1 MLRLRPFRQRQL
13 PLTDRWFADADT
25 QRWLGGPGWP
35 GLILDLHKRPLG
47 EYRGAVETGRYSWLA
62 WDGDTAVGYVGCDTY
77 DRCTTWDGSPDGR
90 GVVKTLPVPTANL
103 SYVVDPALRR
113 QGYGTSIIAALM
125 ASSQIT
131 HVSLFVAGVEPANT
145 GSISCLLKNGFQPLD
160 PAPDWEG
167 TVYYARERPAASA
180 ESFVLAVA
188 TLRVSV
194 RAVFAAM
201 FHGPDRSADCASV
214 AASSS
219 AETPAVSAAPIFW
232 KISRACRSMS
242 AASSVWPA
250 ARAARRAPIT
260 PHRQR
265 RAWHPILRLRA
276 HT

>member
-25 QRWLGGPGWP
+25 RRWLGGPGWP
-35 GLILDLHKRPLG
+35 GLILDLRKRPLG

-113 QGYGTSIIAALM
+113 EGYGTSIIAALM

-180 ESFVLAVA
+180 EAFVLGVA

-194 RAVFAAM
+194 RAVSAAM
-201 FHGPDRSADCASV
+201 FHGPRRDIPGSCLATLLVHHLLRRPV
-214 AASSS
+214 A
-219 AETPAVSAAPIFW
+219 TYLGVW
-232 KISRACRSMS
+232 TCRHMRTSLRRRPRIANWVMS
-242 AASSVWPA
+242 TKLPWP
-250 ARAARRAPIT
+250 RG
-260 PHRQR
+260 
-265 RAWHPILRLRA
+265 
-276 HT
+276 

>member
-13 PLTDRWFADADT
+13 ALTDRWFADADT
-25 QRWLGGPGWP
+25 RRWLGGPGWP

-90 GVVKTLPVPTANL
+90 GVVKALPVPTANL

-180 ESFVLAVA
+180 EAFVLAVA

-232 KISRACRSMS
+232 KISRACRSS
-242 AASSVWPA
+242 ATWPG
-250 ARAARRAPIT
+250 RPGAP
-260 PHRQR
+260 Q
-265 RAWHPILRLRA
+265 
-276 HT
+276 

>member
-47 EYRGAVETGRYSWLA
+47 EHRGAVETGRYSWLA

-113 QGYGTSIIAALM
+113 RGYGTSIIAALM

-131 HVSLFVAGVEPANT
+131 YVSLFVAGVEPANT

-167 TVYYARERPAASA
+167 TVYYAREGPAA
-180 ESFVLAVA
+180 
-188 TLRVSV
+188 
-194 RAVFAAM
+194 
-201 FHGPDRSADCASV
+201 P
-214 AASSS
+214 SSGQ
-219 AETPAVSAAPIFW
+219 A
-232 KISRACRSMS
+232 
-242 AASSVWPA
+242 
-250 ARAARRAPIT
+250 
-260 PHRQR
+260 
-265 RAWHPILRLRA
+265 
-276 HT
+276 